1 MRFPAGDKKVFSSP
15 SHFEGRGNDLLQWI
29 PPTRYRKDA
38 ASSLT
43 EALGEVCLL
52 VDEDLGGDDLPEGG
66 EGLEEV
72 GVGELLREVVDEE
85 VGPLRSLVLLQA
97 GGLVAGGGRLLQRL
111 RLLRLVGV
119 GRRGDDGRR
128 RRSRHHAGG
137 GGAGA
142 ADAASSGS
150 GGREE
155 GWNACGKKYIYI
167 SGQVDF
173 KVRCFIISFWI
184 VIYSTFILSLDT
196 KYQ

>member
-1 MRFPAGDKKVFSSP
+1 M
-15 SHFEGRGNDLLQWI
+15 

-72 GVGELLREVVDEE
+72 GIGELLREVIDEE
-85 VGPLRSLVLLQA
+85 VGALRSLVLFQA

-128 RRSRHHAGG
+128 GRRRRGRHHAGG

-142 ADAASSGS
+142 AGAASGGS

-155 GWNACGKKYIYI
+155 GWNACGKYIYI
-167 SGQVDF
+167 YGQVAF